1 MKKLLVILI
10 PAAAMVALVMLAWK
24 RLTGPDAGEMT
35 METDVPVRV
44 AEIIRTTMRGY
55 VTAYGLVEPEPPGE
69 REAARARVSPR
80 VPGVVVAV
88 RVTEG
93 QQVAKGSVLFELDSR
108 AADIA
113 VEFAK
118 KTLERETQLME
129 TGGTSPKVLQQAQ
142 QQLDDARVQQ
152 AFLKIASPLDG
163 TVTRVNVAPGEAV
176 DLTSVLAE
184 VVDLDRIVVSANVPV
199 AEVASLEPGQSCEIV
214 VDIGNEAISC
224 ELIFIGAS
232 VDLATGTV
240 PARVSVQSAS
250 GLLPG
255 EFVSV
260 RIVSTEHKDSLAVPV
275 ESVSKSEDG
284 EMVVSV
290 VQNGIAVQMPV
301 TTGLHDR
308 GLVEI
313 DGNGLRPGQAVV
325 TEGAYALP
333 NETRVIVIGD

>member
-10 PAAAMVALVMLAWK
+10 PSAALVALVMLAWN
-24 RLTGPDAGEMT
+24 RLTGPDADET
-35 METDVPVRV
+35 TTETDVPVRV

-69 REAARARVSPR
+69 REAARARVSPT

-93 QQVAKGSVLFELDSR
+93 QRVAKGSMLFELDSR

-129 TGGTSPKVLQQAQ
+129 AGGTSPKVLQQAE

-152 AFLKIASPLDG
+152 AFLKVPSPLDG

-184 VVDLDRIVVSANVPV
+184 VVDLDRIVVSADVPV
-199 AEVASLEPGQSCEIV
+199 AEVTSLEPGQACEIV
-214 VDIGNEAISC
+214 VDIDDEAISC
-224 ELIFIGAS
+224 ELIFVGTS
-232 VDLATGTV
+232 VDLTTGTV
-240 PARVSVQSAS
+240 PVRASVQVAS

-255 EFVSV
+255 QFVSV

-275 ESVSKSEDG
+275 ESVSKSDDG
-284 EMVVSV
+284 EMIISV
-290 VQNGIAVQMPV
+290 VQNGTAVQMPV
-301 TTGLHDR
+301 TTGLR
-308 GLVEI
+308 GGGLVEI
-313 DGNGLRPGQAVV
+313 EGNGLRPGLAVV

-333 NETRVIVIGD
+333 NETRVIVIDD

>member
-1 MKKLLVILI
+1 
-10 PAAAMVALVMLAWK
+10 
-24 RLTGPDAGEMT
+24 
-35 METDVPVRV
+35 
-44 AEIIRTTMRGY
+44 
-55 VTAYGLVEPEPPGE
+55 
-69 REAARARVSPR
+69 
-80 VPGVVVAV
+80 
-88 RVTEG
+88 
-93 QQVAKGSVLFELDSR
+93 
-108 AADIA
+108 
-113 VEFAK
+113 
-118 KTLERETQLME
+118 
-129 TGGTSPKVLQQAQ
+129 
-142 QQLDDARVQQ
+142 
-152 AFLKIASPLDG
+152 
-163 TVTRVNVAPGEAV
+163 
-176 DLTSVLAE
+176 
-184 VVDLDRIVVSANVPV
+184 
-199 AEVASLEPGQSCEIV
+199 
-214 VDIGNEAISC
+214 
-224 ELIFIGAS
+224 
-232 VDLATGTV
+232 
-240 PARVSVQSAS
+240 VSVQSAS